1 MTENNNVD
9 PDEIKKFNQM
19 AENWWDPKGPMKPLH
34 ILNPLRVDYIK
45 KHHDI
50 TNQRILDVGCG
61 GGLLAEALA
70 QQGGIVTGID
80 MSEDALLVARQHAN
94 THKVNLDYQHS
105 SIEQFASNN
114 PAPFDIITCLEMLEH
129 VPDYASIIKTCQQLL
144 KPGGSLFISTINRT
158 PKSFL
163 FAIIG
168 AEYVLRLLPRGT
180 HEYEKFIKPSE
191 LNEAAKKYNL
201 KLEDITGIHY
211 NPITSNFTFNQNVS
225 VNYITHYKNDTK
237 K

>member
-1 MTENNNVD
+1 MSKPNNVD
-9 PDEIKKFNQM
+9 PEEIKKFDSI
-19 AENWWDPKGPMKPLH
+19 AANWWDPEGPMKPLH
-34 ILNPLRVDYIK
+34 ILNPLRIDYIK

-50 TNQRILDVGCG
+50 TNQCILDVGCG
-61 GGLLAEALA
+61 GGILSEALA
-70 QQGGIVTGID
+70 QQGGLVTGID
-80 MSEDALLVARQHAN
+80 MSKDALSVAQQHAAKN
-94 THKVNLDYQHS
+94 NINLDYQHS

-129 VPDYASIIKTCQQLL
+129 VPDFPAIIKTCQQLL

-163 FAIIG
+163 FAIVG

-180 HEYEKFIKPSE
+180 HEYAKFIQPSE
-191 LNEAAKKYNL
+191 LNEAAKKSDLTLN
-201 KLEDITGIHY
+201 DITGIHY
-211 NPITSNFTFNQNVS
+211 NPLTQNFSFKQNVS